1 MAEALAR
8 ARTSR
13 LPYLNV
19 ALFLATVV
27 TTLRAGA
34 AGTTFALA
42 PRGGGLLAQ
51 LLADAGAIA
60 VAGLPFAASL
70 IGILFCHEMGHY
82 LLARAWRVDSTL
94 PFFIPV
100 PLGPVGTF
108 GAVIRIRSALPSR
121 QATLD
126 IGAGGPFAGFAVA
139 LPLLAWGLAHSEV
152 RPVGDALLESPP
164 VGLVQIVL
172 AQLRGESLSVG
183 GQHFGD
189 SFVTWAVQ
197 RLVVGPLPPGHDVYL
212 HPVAFAAWIG
222 LFVTTL
228 NLIPLGQL
236 DGGHVTYALLGRRR
250 ARRFSQAISWALLA
264 AGLLVSWNWLLW
276 WAVTRFLVG
285 YDHPSALLEEPLDGK
300 RRALAVLAL
309 LLFAATFIP
318 IPVSL

>member
-1 MAEALAR
+1 
-8 ARTSR
+8 
-13 LPYLNV
+13 
-19 ALFLATVV
+19 
-27 TTLRAGA
+27 
-34 AGTTFALA
+34 
-42 PRGGGLLAQ
+42 
-51 LLADAGAIA
+51 
-60 VAGLPFAASL
+60 
-70 IGILFCHEMGHY
+70 
-82 LLARAWRVDSTL
+82 
-94 PFFIPV
+94 
-100 PLGPVGTF
+100 
-108 GAVIRIRSALPSR
+108 
-121 QATLD
+121 
-126 IGAGGPFAGFAVA
+126 
-139 LPLLAWGLAHSEV
+139 
-152 RPVGDALLESPP
+152 
-164 VGLVQIVL
+164 
-172 AQLRGESLSVG
+172 
-183 GQHFGD
+183 
-189 SFVTWAVQ
+189 
-197 RLVVGPLPPGHDVYL
+197 VYL